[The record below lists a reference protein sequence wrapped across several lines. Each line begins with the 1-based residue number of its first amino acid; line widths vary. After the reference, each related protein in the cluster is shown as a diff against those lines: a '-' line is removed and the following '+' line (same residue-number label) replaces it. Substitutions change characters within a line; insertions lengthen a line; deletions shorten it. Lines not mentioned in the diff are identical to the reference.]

1 MIQSD
6 RSNEIYSFEMFD
18 VLGKNVKTL
27 KGISTKE
34 FQISRNG
41 LENGVYFYKIY
52 SGENTL
58 SIGKLIVQ

>member
-18 VLGKNVKTL
+18 VLGKNVKSL

-41 LENGVYFYKIY
+41 LENGVYFYKIN
-52 SGENTL
+52 SAENTIA
-58 SIGKLIVQ
+58 IGKLIVQ